1 MGYIDETKKEEM
13 KELIAD
19 AKKQVIDWYNPKT
32 TRKFIKTQIWS
43 ASREFPGKN
52 GCLTELYILEGGE
65 AKGTIVADYYNG
77 VVTAYDMYH
86 TKVLTRTTM
95 FNDRRHGEQDE

>member
-1 MGYIDETKKEEM
+1 MSCINDTKKAEM

-19 AKKQVIDWYNPKT
+19 AKQQVIDWYNPKT

-43 ASREFPGKN
+43 ASREFYEKS

-65 AKGTIVADYYNG
+65 AKGTIIADYYNG
-77 VVTAYDMYH
+77 VVTAYDIYH
-86 TKVLTRTTM
+86 TKVLTRRTM
-95 FNDRRHGEQDE
+95 FNDRRHGEPDE